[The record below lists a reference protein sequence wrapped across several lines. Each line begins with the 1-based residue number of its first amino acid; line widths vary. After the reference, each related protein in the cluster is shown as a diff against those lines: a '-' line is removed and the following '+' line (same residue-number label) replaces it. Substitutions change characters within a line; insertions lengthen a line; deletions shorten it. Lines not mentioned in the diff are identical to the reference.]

1 MNSYISMQYFLYLPT
16 MTRVVLISICILL
29 ISLFDVSAQDHEKV
43 LFSGV
48 IVENDSLKPISY
60 ANIIILNKNLG
71 TISTMEGYFSFYAQ
85 EMDTVRFSALGFA
98 PAIFVIPDSVN
109 VERYSII
116 QVLARDTL
124 ELAET
129 IIYPWPANEFD
140 FKDSFLNDEIDND
153 EVEQAKKNLQISAI
167 QQPKEVIFH
176 EANAAYNFDDDMRKV
191 SYEMYYNGQ
200 TPPITVL
207 DPIAWY
213 HFVKAWRRGDFKK
226 KK

>member
-1 MNSYISMQYFLYLPT
+1 MNSYISIQYFLYLPT
-16 MTRVVLISICILL
+16 MARVVLISIFILL

-71 TISTMEGYFSFYAQ
+71 TISTMEGYFSFYAE

>member
-1 MNSYISMQYFLYLPT
+1 MAKIIITSVF
-16 MTRVVLISICILL
+16 ILL
-29 ISLFDVSAQDHEKV
+29 LTVYNTFAQDHERV
-43 LFSGV
+43 LFSGI

-71 TISTMEGYFSFYAQ
+71 TISTIEGYFSFYAE

-98 PAIFVIPDSVN
+98 PAIFVIPDSVD

-116 QVLARDTL
+116 QVLSRDTL

-129 IIYPWPANEFD
+129 IIYPWPASEFD
-140 FKDSFLNDEIDND
+140 FKESFLHDEIEND
-153 EVEQAKKNLQISAI
+153 EVVQAKKNLQISAI

-207 DPIAWY
+207 DPIAWFR
-213 HFVKAWRRGDFKK
+213 FVKAWQRGDFKK
-226 KK
+226 KKK

>member
-1 MNSYISMQYFLYLPT
+1 MKKQLFLTIIFP
-16 MTRVVLISICILL
+16 VLISC
-29 ISLFDVSAQDHEKV
+29 FVTAQNKEREKV

-48 IVENDSLKPISY
+48 IVENDSLKPVPY
-60 ANIIILNKNLG
+60 ANIIITNKNMG
-71 TISTMEGYFSFYAQ
+71 TMSTIEGYFSFYA
-85 EMDTVRFSALGFA
+85 EELDTIKFSALGFV
-98 PAIFVIPDSVN
+98 PASYIIPDSVD

-116 QVLARDTL
+116 QVMAKDTL

-129 IIYPWPANEFD
+129 IIYPWPANEQD
-140 FKDSFLNDEIDND
+140 FKESFINDNIEDD
-153 EVEQAKKNLQISAI
+153 EVVQAKKNLEISAI
-167 QQPKEVIFH
+167 QQPREVIFH

-213 HFVKAWRRGDFKK
+213 KFIKAWQRGDFKK
-226 KK
+226 KKQ

>member
-1 MNSYISMQYFLYLPT
+1 MKKQLLFS
-16 MTRVVLISICILL
+16 VLILFSLL
-29 ISLFDVSAQDHEKV
+29 LFSQDKEREKV

-48 IVENDSLKPISY
+48 IVENDSLKPVSY
-60 ANIIILNKNLG
+60 ANILISNKNLG
-71 TISTMEGYFSFYAQ
+71 TISTIEGYFSFYAE
-85 EMDTVRFSALGFA
+85 EMDTIKFSALGFA
-98 PAIFVIPDSVN
+98 SATYIIPDSVN
-109 VERYSII
+109 IDRYSII
-116 QVLARDTL
+116 QVMSRDTL

-129 IIYPWPANEFD
+129 IIYPWPANERD
-140 FKDSFLNDEIDND
+140 FKDSFINDDIEED

-176 EANAAYNFDDDMRKV
+176 EANAAYNFDEDMRKV

-213 HFVKAWRRGDFKK
+213 KFIKAWRRGDFKK
-226 KK
+226 NKK